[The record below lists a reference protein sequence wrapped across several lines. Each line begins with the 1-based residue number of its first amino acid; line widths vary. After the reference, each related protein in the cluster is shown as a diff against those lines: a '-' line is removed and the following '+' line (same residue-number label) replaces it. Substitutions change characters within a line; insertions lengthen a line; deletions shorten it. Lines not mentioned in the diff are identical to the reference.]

1 MFKKVLFLSALW
13 GASFAF
19 SQDFDIKIWDGV
31 KMPGDVFERISEKQP
46 DGRNKNTDVKM
57 SYEDAIK
64 KFGEKPNKSS
74 GQYGM
79 PNEGF
84 QRVVEPALRCYKAK
98 TESKK
103 PAPAI
108 IICPGGGYA
117 HLAYGKEGTDIAK
130 FLSEGGTTCFIL
142 AYRIPGNNRECALM
156 DIQRAIRLVRKNAK
170 KWNVDPE
177 KIGVMGFS
185 AGGHL
190 SANASTNYNRQTYAP
205 LDSADRLSA
214 KPNFTVLIYP
224 AYLADRKTLAL
235 SPEIKVDKDTPMAFI
250 AQTQGDFHYEMSSVG
265 YMLALRAAGVPVD
278 FHYFHDGE
286 HGYGLN
292 EKKRPVKDWGELLKT
307 WLKANKLAL

>member
-1 MFKKVLFLSALW
+1 MFKKVLFLSALF

-46 DGRNKNTDVKM
+46 GGRNKNTDVKM

-84 QRVVEPALRCYKAK
+84 QRVVEPTLRCYKAK

-117 HLAYGKEGTDIAK
+117 HLAY
-130 FLSEGGTTCFIL
+130 
-142 AYRIPGNNRECALM
+142 GNNRECALM

>member
-1 MFKKVLFLSALW
+1 
-13 GASFAF
+13 
-19 SQDFDIKIWDGV
+19 
-31 KMPGDVFERISEKQP
+31 
-46 DGRNKNTDVKM
+46 
-57 SYEDAIK
+57 
-64 KFGEKPNKSS
+64 
-74 GQYGM
+74 
-79 PNEGF
+79 
-84 QRVVEPALRCYKAK
+84 
-98 TESKK
+98 
-103 PAPAI
+103 
-108 IICPGGGYA
+108 
-117 HLAYGKEGTDIAK
+117 LAYGKEGTDIAK